1 MLDNRAEINLIHLDL
16 AVQLG
21 LTITILNYR
30 QLLSANKLKFIKIT
44 ENTSVQI
51 GGFYYNVLFFV
62 MDGAVTQD
70 YMLGRPFKIQALVGY
85 QNEQDR
91 SVTVSFTSTDWKW
104 VAHTT
109 GFLTDNKWIW
119 QRENVFK
126 NEDHSS
132 RQNDEKN

>member
-1 MLDNRAEINLIHLDL
+1 MAAYLGSERSLYTVMLDNRAEINLIHLDL

-91 SVTVSFTSTDWKW
+91 SVTVSFTSTD
-104 VAHTT
+104 
-109 GFLTDNKWIW
+109 
-119 QRENVFK
+119 
-126 NEDHSS
+126 
-132 RQNDEKN
+132 

>member
-1 MLDNRAEINLIHLDL
+1 MGINKVAAYLGSERSLYTVMLDNRAEINLIHLDL

-30 QLLSANKLKFIKIT
+30 QLLSANKLKLKFIKIT

-91 SVTVSFTSTDWKW
+91 SVTVSFTSTD
-104 VAHTT
+104 
-109 GFLTDNKWIW
+109 
-119 QRENVFK
+119 
-126 NEDHSS
+126 
-132 RQNDEKN
+132 